1 MLQRTFLGNTVENY
15 LWFLGILL
23 AGLIFKRLLSRLLS
37 AGLFRFF
44 RKNTFEVGAEAFIG
58 LLSAPFQFLIMV
70 VILYF
75 ACDRLTFPVEW
86 HLVSD
91 EVFGIRFVLDHL
103 YAGLMVVS
111 ITWLILR
118 LVDYFGL
125 VLMARAGRSASKS
138 DDQLIPFLKEGVKV
152 VIAGVGFLVML
163 GLAFELDI
171 VSLVTGLGIGGL
183 AFALAAKETLE
194 NLLGSF
200 TIFLDK
206 PFTVGDQ
213 VKVGSIEGHVESI
226 GFRST
231 RIRAMDKM
239 LVILP
244 NKKMVDAELVN
255 ETQREL
261 RRYKLVLALRRDTP
275 PERIRGLV
283 GGLTD
288 YFATRTELVDVPNV
302 HFKEITVNSMD
313 VHAVVVLRIPDGD
326 VFAAVQEEI
335 NFNVLAILH
344 QNDCEL
350 APSPNTLVMG
360 GSNSFRTDR

>member
-1 MLQRTFLGNTVENY
+1 MLQQTFLGNTLENY
-15 LWFLGILL
+15 LWFAGILL
-23 AGLIFKRLLSRLLS
+23 SGLIFKRLLSRLLS

-44 RKNTFEVGAEAFIG
+44 RKNSFEVGADAFIS
-58 LLSAPFQFLIMV
+58 LLSSPFQFLIMV

-75 ACDRLTFPVEW
+75 ACDRLTFPAEW

-91 EVFGIRFVLDHL
+91 EVFGVRFVLDHL
-103 YAGLMVVS
+103 YAGLMVIS

-125 VLMARAGRSASKS
+125 VLMARANRSSSRS

-152 VIAGVGFLVML
+152 IIAGVGFLIML
-163 GLAFELDI
+163 GVAFELDI

-206 PFTVGDQ
+206 PFSVGDQ

-239 LVILP
+239 LVVLP

-255 ETQREL
+255 ESEREL
-261 RRYKLVLALRRDTP
+261 RRYKLILHLRRDTP
-275 PERIRGLV
+275 PERVRDLVIGLKEQ
-283 GGLTD
+283 LFLRID
-288 YFATRTELVDVPNV
+288 RAEEPQV
-302 HFKEITVNSMD
+302 HFKEITASSMD
-313 VHAVVVLRIPDGD
+313 VQAVVVLRIADGD
-326 VFAAVQEEI
+326 AFSAVQEEI
-335 NFNVLAILH
+335 NYKVLEIMK
-344 QNDCEL
+344 QTGCEF
-350 APSPNTLVMG
+350 APAANALVV
-360 GSNSFRTDR
+360 DKPVL